1 MHWNLTA
8 ETTNSGKV
16 IFPYD
21 TKGLSD
27 AALGA
32 KRYLGSWVIVADFW
46 VEGSDSE
53 EKGQAPA
60 CLLSS
65 PSDGGS
71 FPTTSQLFPSRV
83 DVVVPT
89 GLFLDLSQDV
99 LAHAFLDQSGQA
111 ILVILDH

>member
-1 MHWNLTA
+1 MWKNWLPGRVPTSASGQTVSDESTHSLTMSLYRWA
-8 ETTNSGKV
+8 G
-16 IFPYD
+16 PYF
-21 TKGLSD
+21 TGRI
-27 AALGA
+27 GT
-32 KRYLGSWVIVADFW
+32 
-46 VEGSDSE
+46 DSE

-71 FPTTSQLFPSRV
+71 FPTTSQLFPGRV
-83 DVVVPT
+83 HVVVPT

-111 ILVILDH
+111 ILVILDR